1 MAEALASF
9 FGGGAFSFSKKKEG
23 NYFSASTKTFARR
36 ATMRAWT
43 RRRPTSAAVPKG
55 AEGPQ
60 APQRWQGTVVRSF
73 LDQT

>member
-1 MAEALASF
+1 MALKFLRRSSMAEALASF

-36 ATMRAWT
+36 ATMRA
-43 RRRPTSAAVPKG
+43 
-55 AEGPQ
+55 EGPQ
-60 APQRWQGTVVRSF
+60 APRRWEGTVVRSF